1 MWVTSEGKALGK
13 ILGTPEISQDGRG
26 AAMSSELFL
35 LSLFL
40 LAPVLSRHISSF
52 MQDSFTER
60 GSVLSHKGNL

>member
-26 AAMSSELFL
+26 AAMSSELL